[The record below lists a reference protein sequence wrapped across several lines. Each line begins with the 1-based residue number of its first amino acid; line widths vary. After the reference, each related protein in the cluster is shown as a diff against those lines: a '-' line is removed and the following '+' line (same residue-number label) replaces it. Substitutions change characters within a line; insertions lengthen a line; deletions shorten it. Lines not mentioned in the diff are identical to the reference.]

1 MSQLSSYL
9 ALFLFCSDV
18 LQKQLLLKRGI
29 KPLQYTPMKVTKSYS
44 KEYETSEVFAFN
56 LKV

>member
-1 MSQLSSYL
+1 MI
-9 ALFLFCSDV
+9 AEIGV
-18 LQKQLLLKRGI
+18 
-29 KPLQYTPMKVTKSYS
+29 KPLQYTPMKSNKSYS